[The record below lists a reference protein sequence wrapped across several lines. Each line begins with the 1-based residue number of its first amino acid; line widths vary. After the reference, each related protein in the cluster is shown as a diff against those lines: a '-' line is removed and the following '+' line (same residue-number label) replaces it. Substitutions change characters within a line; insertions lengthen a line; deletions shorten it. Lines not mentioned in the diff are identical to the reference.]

1 MPSGHGSASEAAGQS
16 EAERQTQIS
25 EGRARPAPATRDR
38 AMDRAFFSTLCQFLN
53 AFPPP

>member
-25 EGRARPAPATRDR
+25 EGRARPAPATHDR